1 MKIYDIDIKCH
12 QQDTDYYCSA
22 ASAQMMLRHF
32 GNGIIS
38 QDELYSYG
46 YKNNRPAKWGSFKD
60 PHNGLNGISGNGG
73 VDPTGVEIMLNHNDH
88 SNSNT
93 RGGLKHGRFKI
104 LENTDKNRMTRDI
117 VTILVDKKIPMAVL
131 VKQASHWVVARGAH
145 IDGDPV
151 AGDNFTLFGMT
162 INNPSP
168 PLVYNLPQGAKRPP
182 PHTDNDI
189 CGTIGDT
196 IGSSDEFVSYAE
208 WEDDWLTPVGF
219 TQNSTPSMVA
229 VFKVPYKEK
238 KLGRIELVKHKFIPE
253 KNIII
258 DAKVLKSITVDEARA
273 HGLFENKRYAS
284 ALKNAL
290 PANPILVQRL
300 DKKDSYY
307 YIVPMVREKS
317 ITSTALID
325 AVSGVLLGFTPFKKP
340 VDKLFMTQDE
350 IMKKLAQHPVNL
362 EDDQA
367 KLKLREGAYSI
378 HPAMVW
384 KLCKES
390 LSKYHP
396 FYMVTIGKTKVY
408 VGWDGKVYTRLH
420 DPGRFG

>member
-1 MKIYDIDIKCH
+1 VKVYDINMKCH

-22 ASAQMMLRHF
+22 ASAQMLLRHF

-46 YKNNRPAKWGSFKD
+46 YKNNSPAQWGSFND
-60 PHNGLNGISGNGG
+60 SDNGLYGISRNGG
-73 VDPTGVEIMLNHNDH
+73 VDPTGVEMMLNHNNY
-88 SNSNT
+88 SNIHAP
-93 RGGLKHGRFKI
+93 GAPKQGQFKI
-104 LENTDKNRMTRDI
+104 LENTDRDRMIRDI
-117 VTILVDKKIPMAVL
+117 VTILVDKRMPMAVL

-145 IDGDPV
+145 IDGDPA
-151 AGDNFTLFGMT
+151 AGEDFTLFGMT

-189 CGTIGDT
+189 CGTTGDT
-196 IGSSDEFVSYAE
+196 IGSSDEFVSYE
-208 WEDDWLTPVGF
+208 DWEDDWLTPVGF
-219 TQNSTPSMVA
+219 TPNSTPSMVA
-229 VFKVPYKEK
+229 VYKTPYTMKKPGKVRSAE
-238 KLGRIELVKHKFIPE
+238 HSFIPK

-258 DAKVLKSITVDEARA
+258 ETKALKTIIRDEARL
-273 HGLFENKRYAS
+273 HGLNNNKSYAS
-284 ALKNAL
+284 ALKNAS

-307 YIVPMVREKS
+307 YIVPMVREKL
-317 ITSTALID
+317 ITSTALVD
-325 AVSGVLLGFTPFKKP
+325 AVRGVLLGFRPFKNP

-350 IMKKLAQHPVNL
+350 IMKKLTQHPVNL
-362 EDDQA
+362 EGDQA
-367 KLKLREGAYSI
+367 KLKLREGAY
-378 HPAMVW
+378 HVEPNMVW

-396 FYMVTIGKTKVY
+396 FHIVTIGKTRFY